1 MAGEIPTEFRKE
13 LFKRSYQI
21 TVSTESSIGAGF
33 AQALVITDEDSAIA
47 ELGEGALD
55 FDFDITKDLT
65 GEPNKCRLTIYNL
78 SEDDRNKLD
87 SLSIFDPKRPK
98 GQKLPRGNVQK
109 QNRAPKTGRIRVE
122 IEAGYAETHR
132 ALIFRGDVRRA
143 ISEQDDDKSWST
155 SIEGE
160 DGGMTVLASRIT
172 ESFPKGSNYRTIVER
187 CAQALGLGLG
197 NIAEVDHLLERAISK
212 GWALDGPAAREL
224 AGVAKAAKVG
234 YSIQDGSLFWRALD
248 GSTGRTAIAVDLNWS
263 TGLVGSPKRLSTGLI
278 EAVSLLNPDL
288 AVGGYVNL
296 GSKNISGSFYIQKIT
311 YNGSNF
317 GDEWYATLE
326 LKGY

>member
-1 MAGEIPTEFRKE
+1 MNEAYRKE

-33 AQALVITDEDSAIA
+33 AQALVITGEDSAVT
-47 ELGEGALD
+47 ELSEGSLD
-55 FDFDITKDLT
+55 FEFEVVKDLT
-65 GEPNKCRLTIYNL
+65 GEPNKCKLTIFNL
-78 SEDDRNKLD
+78 SEEDRNKLD
-87 SLSIFDPKRPK
+87 ALSIFDPKRPK
-98 GQKLPRGNVQK
+98 GVKQARGNVQK

-143 ISEQDDDKSWST
+143 ISEQQDDKSWET

-160 DGGMTVLASRIT
+160 DGGMTVLASRVT
-172 ESFPKGSNYRTIVER
+172 ESFPKGTSFRSIVER
-187 CAQALGLGLG
+187 CAEALGLGLG
-197 NIAEVDHLLERAISK
+197 NIIEVDHLLGRETSK

-224 AGVAKAAKVG
+224 AGVARAAKVG

-248 GSTGRTAIAVDLNWS
+248 GSTARTATAVDLNWS

-288 AVGGYVNL
+288 ALGGYVNL
-296 GSKNISGSFYIQKIT
+296 ASQAISGSFVLHKIT
-311 YNGSNF
+311 FEGSNF
-317 GDEWYATLE
+317 GNEWYATLE
-326 LKGY
+326 LRAY